1 MNRKDES
8 LDAVWEREWLAGNK
22 AGYRCLNKWP
32 SFRWR
37 AAFVYEVPSGNF
49 VQLNSSSRDVF
60 LNQWTYLLWAQFEL
74 RDYHGYL
81 KKSERSRSL
90 KFFLFNELEWYRI
103 ALIPSENA
111 QTNPLQWQE
120 QSWKIYFRTL
130 SPAGG
135 QHYDSGCMISNFR
148 SGGSLAV
155 IMNYRIRHLIW

>member
-81 KKSERSRSL
+81 MYYDWAIEVRAKSWLEIFFYATSSNGTESRWSL
-90 KFFLFNELEWYRI
+90 LKTRRQIHYNDKSSHGRYISGLF
-103 ALIPSENA
+103 
-111 QTNPLQWQE
+111 
-120 QSWKIYFRTL
+120 
-130 SPAGG
+130 
-135 QHYDSGCMISNFR
+135 
-148 SGGSLAV
+148 
-155 IMNYRIRHLIW
+155 HLPEASITIQVVW

>member
-81 KKSERSRSL
+81 MYYDWAIEVGAKSWLEI
-90 KFFLFNELEWYRI
+90 FFMQRARMVPNRADPFWKRADKSITMTRAVMEDIFPDSFTCRRP
-103 ALIPSENA
+103 ALR
-111 QTNPLQWQE
+111 
-120 QSWKIYFRTL
+120 FRL
-130 SPAGG
+130 
-135 QHYDSGCMISNFR
+135 YDK
-148 SGGSLAV
+148 
-155 IMNYRIRHLIW
+155 